1 VWGEPLDG
9 GSVRANR
16 TENRPMH
23 HGSWLANLCQLELH
37 VRAARPTAH
46 GERYSPLD
54 DRKRGVVHV
63 CAMGVSCTRWW
74 CLRYPIVLNARLSRL
89 HFVAENGAL
98 FLVRLHMCHT
108 PTTSTRVH
116 ARHTATCT
124 RLAAAHV
131 GRVQRDRAPCMH
143 ELWWPRMHGS
153 QRKCSQRMGSRS
165 TAVLLQISSDESCS
179 SNPTTTP
186 IVWRGPHA
194 HASVRAS
201 VLHLRARAHAF
212 SSSAGSLWAVGV
224 ASSRLCRVAV
234 KVLAVGVC
242 ARFFCGQ
249 VMWLICGGHIAH
261 VRTHDTLC
269 DPCSCRSF
277 SFWHVCCRCKPARP
291 RSSAAPDARCWR
303 EFPGAAVTPSLAKP

>member
-1 VWGEPLDG
+1 MVGLSVGKPLDG
-9 GSVRANR
+9 PCSVRANR

-63 CAMGVSCTRWW
+63 CAMGVACTRWW
-74 CLRYPIVLNARLSRL
+74 SLRYPMMLNSNARLSTRL
-89 HFVAENGAL
+89 HFVGLKNGAL
-98 FLVRLHMCHT
+98 FLVCLHMCHT

-131 GRVQRDRAPCMH
+131 GRFQRDRAPCMH

-165 TAVLLQISSDESCS
+165 TAVLLQISSDESYS
-179 SNPTTTP
+179 SNPTTAP

-194 HASVRAS
+194 HASVLAS
-201 VLHLRARAHAF
+201 ALHLRARAHAF
-212 SSSAGSLWAVGV
+212 SSSGGCRIVG
-224 ASSRLCRVAV
+224 RGR
-234 KVLAVGVC
+234 
-242 ARFFCGQ
+242 GQ
-249 VMWLICGGHIAH
+249 Q
-261 VRTHDTLC
+261 
-269 DPCSCRSF
+269 
-277 SFWHVCCRCKPARP
+277 
-291 RSSAAPDARCWR
+291 
-303 EFPGAAVTPSLAKP
+303 